1 MTLKITD
8 ACIHD
13 NSEDIKS
20 DILGSASTLCSVVV
34 SALLIN
40 DGTSCDFACD
50 TCCKINMAVAI
61 FLTLKNKYAQMKNKN
76 IPMLNEIK
84 IKIAL
89 VSGHSNCS
97 WMSPV
102 SRGSV
107 KV

>member
-1 MTLKITD
+1 
-8 ACIHD
+8 
-13 NSEDIKS
+13 
-20 DILGSASTLCSVVV
+20 
-34 SALLIN
+34 
-40 DGTSCDFACD
+40 
-50 TCCKINMAVAI
+50 
-61 FLTLKNKYAQMKNKN
+61 
-76 IPMLNEIK
+76 MLNEIK